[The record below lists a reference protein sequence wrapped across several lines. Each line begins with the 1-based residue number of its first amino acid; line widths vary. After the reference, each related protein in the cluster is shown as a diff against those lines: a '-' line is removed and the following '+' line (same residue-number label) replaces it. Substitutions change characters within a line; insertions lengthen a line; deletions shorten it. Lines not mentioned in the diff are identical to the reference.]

1 MQDYSK
7 ETIMDDDSL
16 LLDKPIQLDSEDKLE
31 RSKIVDAIMDRVL
44 SHTSKD
50 SITIGIEGSWG
61 SGKTSVINLVMDR
74 IIKKY
79 KPDIWENYDSYVFSS
94 TTPSKI
100 SPLIVNFNPWIYSNE
115 EKLLSDFFRLICH
128 SITLRNKWLA
138 IAFWFSTSEYIN
150 KILETSKLGLVTSV
164 FLGTVEV
171 TVNIFSILN
180 VLLNTPIRFQLN
192 NKKSRADKILGE
204 LNEKIFVF
212 IDDIDRLDADET
224 LLILKL
230 TKIVADFPNMVF
242 ILAYDKDK
250 TIKKIDTKFE
260 GNIKSKEAHNYE
272 DIGDNFIDKIVQYH
286 FHIPKTHRFNYEKYF
301 SELVESINKYS
312 NVEILDKDTLNSA
325 YKDYLYALLQT
336 PRNAKQYIKNITTRL
351 SIIDVK
357 EICLQDLLLI
367 EAVRIYA
374 IDTYNSLHDNI
385 LELVH
390 HEIIYDTN
398 RNRDA
403 VSYNNLLEKIC
414 DKALATNKDSITK
427 ILSNLF
433 PFHIGKYEDA
443 RRICSKAHYDKYFTM
458 LLDPTKISEEEI
470 EIFANKLYEGNDAF
484 VEYVNNFRGIE
495 YLNRVIA
502 CKKIINAI
510 DDNDNIRLTNL
521 LLSLW
526 ELSETDVWPLNL
538 WCLNTQEQHAW
549 YFECSILYKLDYAS
563 KKKVLFSAIESINIR
578 HSYLYFLYRLSKPEE
593 QKTLNKLLTAD
604 DMNELR
610 RRCIKELESDSITS
624 WALTNRGIL
633 EITLN
638 FWFEYGKKNDIQ
650 MAKKFALSLLKS
662 KDTLIKLLEN
672 YIDDISTRV
681 RFDRNKLSKYF
692 DDITVVDNEVT
703 KLDKNKL
710 TQEERDIVD
719 MYKNALNSN

>member
-7 ETIMDDDSL
+7 ETTMDDDSL

-212 IDDIDRLDADET
+212 IDDIDRLDVDET
-224 LLILKL
+224 LLIFKL

-250 TIKKIDTKFE
+250 AIQKINTKFE
-260 GNIKSKEAHNYE
+260 GNLIPGITHNY
-272 DIGDNFIDKIVQYH
+272 DGVGDNFIDKIVQYH

-301 SELVESINKYS
+301 GELIEVINKYS
-312 NVEILDKDTLNSA
+312 NIEILDKDTWNSA
-325 YKDYLYALLQT
+325 YEDYLYALLQT
-336 PRNAKQYIKNITTRL
+336 PRNAKQYINNIRIRL
-351 SIIDVK
+351 STISIK
-357 EICLQDLLLI
+357 EIHLEDFLLI

-374 IDTYNSLHDNI
+374 IDVYNSLHDHI

-390 HEIIYDTN
+390 DESIYGETRSRDEDAHNDLLKEIWDKSPANNKKIIM
-398 RNRDA
+398 RI
-403 VSYNNLLEKIC
+403 VSH
-414 DKALATNKDSITK
+414 
-427 ILSNLF
+427 LF
-433 PFHIGKYEDA
+433 PSYIGMYEHT
-443 RRICSKAHYDKYFTM
+443 RKICSKNHYNKYFTM
-458 LLDPTKISEEEI
+458 LLDPTKISEKEI
-470 EIFANKLYEGNDAF
+470 EILINKLNEGSNIFIGHAKKF
-484 VEYVNNFRGIE
+484 KGIK
-495 YLNRVIA
+495 YQYRVIA
-502 CKKIINAI
+502 CHKIISSI
-510 DDNDNIRLTNL
+510 KKGDNIRLTNL

-526 ELSETDVWPLNL
+526 ELSENGIWPLNL
-538 WCLNTQEQHAW
+538 WYLDTNEQVVW
-549 YFECSILYKLDYAS
+549 SFECNILYKLDYAS
-563 KKKVLFSAIESINIR
+563 RKKVLFSAIESINIR